1 MIVKGTIHKTL
12 KELDRLFTKE
22 TDPKKQLFYSK
33 LALMELCGWIE
44 VTMDNIIEGVCKKN
58 ITNPEHI
65 KKIQNEIKRNYNFHY
80 EDNFKKML
88 AQVIGLSSI
97 EKIEKQATQQKL
109 FTLKATLT
117 SLKTPRNAAAHTFI
131 KGTSMTIDA
140 PSMTLANFIILFDGF
155 KDFKDTMKTMK
166 LL

>member
-1 MIVKGTIHKTL
+1 
-12 KELDRLFTKE
+12 
-22 TDPKKQLFYSK
+22 
-33 LALMELCGWIE
+33 
-44 VTMDNIIEGVCKKN
+44 
-58 ITNPEHI
+58 
-65 KKIQNEIKRNYNFHY
+65 
-80 EDNFKKML
+80 ML

-97 EKIEKQATQQKL
+97 EKKLKKQATQQKL

-140 PSMTLANFIILFDGF
+140 PSVTLANFIILFDGF

>member
-1 MIVKGTIHKTL
+1 MKN
-12 KELDRLFTKE
+12 
-22 TDPKKQLFYSK
+22 KQHNK
-33 LALMELCGWIE
+33 
-44 VTMDNIIEGVCKKN
+44 
-58 ITNPEHI
+58 
-65 KKIQNEIKRNYNFHY
+65 
-80 EDNFKKML
+80 
-88 AQVIGLSSI
+88 
-97 EKIEKQATQQKL
+97 KL

-140 PSMTLANFIILFDGF
+140 PSVTLANFIILFDGF